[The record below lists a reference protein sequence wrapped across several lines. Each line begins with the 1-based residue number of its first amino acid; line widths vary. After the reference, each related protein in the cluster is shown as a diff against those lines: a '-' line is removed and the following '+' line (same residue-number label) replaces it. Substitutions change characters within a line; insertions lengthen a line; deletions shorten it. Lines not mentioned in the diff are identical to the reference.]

1 MTQQQKLADLQ
12 ATWTRSAIARESGI
26 HQCKLERLYNYDD
39 QLSEKDAR
47 RLDRLHELEF
57 GGEE

>member
-12 ATWTRSAIARESGI
+12 QTWTREQISKATRIR
-26 HQCKLERLYNYDD
+26 HCDLQLLHYQDV